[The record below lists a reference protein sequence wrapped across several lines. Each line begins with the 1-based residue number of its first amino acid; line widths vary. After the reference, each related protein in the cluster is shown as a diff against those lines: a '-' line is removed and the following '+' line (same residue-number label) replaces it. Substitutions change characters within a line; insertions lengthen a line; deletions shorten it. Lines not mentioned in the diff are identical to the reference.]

1 MHGSETNDDLRKLQ
15 QAVSPEMAAESVS
28 DRVGFSSVFVM
39 RDKFKKKFQVTPSEW
54 RKTFRY

>member
-1 MHGSETNDDLRKLQ
+1 
-15 QAVSPEMAAESVS
+15 
-28 DRVGFSSVFVM
+28 M